1 MLQRHDIPFS
11 LETPEALLCTPRSA
25 RELRARVRPPLPED
39 GVGNGLQDLIDAIV
53 LPEDLTSESF
63 AKISLWGSPIRVEQ
77 LATEIG
83 PEVGALPNSI
93 TDDVSSGELHL
104 VSVDKAD
111 GVEIVADHLGMD
123 HASTVGIGDGM
134 NDLGMLRAARTAIAI
149 EGASSAVLEA
159 AGGNAVPGPLE
170 HGIVTAFERL
180 GMLRPHRPSPPV
192 QAHQHQPHRGHQRA
206 RPEQDH
212 ALGHHRGLEA
222 VLEDLD
228 DRSQEHCLVD
238 RVGHHGLD
246 LLGQPPHCSS
256 CHDPSQSREGQ
267 HGATVRGDHQ
277 GECRQAERGR
287 ARPRSPRG

>member
-1 MLQRHDIPFS
+1 MADRRCVFIDFDGTFAHRGVAPRAHAEAVHRARANGHVIVLCTGRPSSIVAAEVAALFDGVVASAGGWIRVGEQLLKDQRFPEELGRRAVEVLQRHDIPFS

-77 LATEIG
+77 LAAEIG

-134 NDLGMLRAARTAIAI
+134 NDLGMLRAAATAIAI

-159 AGGNAVPGPLE
+159 AGGSTVPGPLE

-180 GMLRPHRPSPPV
+180 GML
-192 QAHQHQPHRGHQRA
+192 
-206 RPEQDH
+206 
-212 ALGHHRGLEA
+212 
-222 VLEDLD
+222 
-228 DRSQEHCLVD
+228 
-238 RVGHHGLD
+238 
-246 LLGQPPHCSS
+246 
-256 CHDPSQSREGQ
+256 
-267 HGATVRGDHQ
+267 
-277 GECRQAERGR
+277 
-287 ARPRSPRG
+287 